1 MTKNKKEI
9 KTRTRSTTQHI
20 RKHLKKGR
28 ESQLPVGHVC
38 IRGNPFGVM
47 SHPVALSVMCND
59 TFCTI
64 TIVVVQNVPVAH
76 AHNILPWLP
85 VLDRA
90 ASGYFWWHHFRLEM
104 CTRSLP
110 VAPPPRSTLSNT
122 TLSVPIY
129 YLKGIG
135 FVKRLYESGVIGLI
149 GINLFIF
156 IQKMTQTSSF
166 VCLLVQTRL
175 IVHYALALNVC
186 TGFINLHKKQRPN
199 IQPNCILWRI

>member
-1 MTKNKKEI
+1 MPDQSESFQQW
-9 KTRTRSTTQHI
+9 RTIQYIHPLDPPKDT
-20 RKHLKKGR
+20 
-28 ESQLPVGHVC
+28 VGLNVRPLFLMQ
-38 IRGNPFGVM
+38 IYE
-47 SHPVALSVMCND
+47 A
-59 TFCTI
+59 CT
-64 TIVVVQNVPVAH
+64 
-76 AHNILPWLP
+76 NI
-85 VLDRA
+85 
-90 ASGYFWWHHFRLEM
+90 H
-104 CTRSLP
+104 
-110 VAPPPRSTLSNT
+110 
-122 TLSVPIY
+122 
-129 YLKGIG
+129 LKGIG

>member
-1 MTKNKKEI
+1 MWHDPEWVPSDAHMPNRKLGFPPFFQVFSDMLC
-9 KTRTRSTTQHI
+9 STPRPRFNFFFVFCHFFFFTIQ
-20 RKHLKKGR
+20 
-28 ESQLPVGHVC
+28 
-38 IRGNPFGVM
+38 
-47 SHPVALSVMCND
+47 HPVALSVMCND

-156 IQKMTQTSSF
+156 IQKDT
-166 VCLLVQTRL
+166 
-175 IVHYALALNVC
+175 
-186 TGFINLHKKQRPN
+186 
-199 IQPNCILWRI
+199 